1 MIPFWIFI
9 LLLIVGCAATYFIA
23 FKKYTSQITTINNSI
38 QKIVSG
44 PVDGQK
50 SGADLNDA
58 VAEIEKL
65 LEQIVLERRREI
77 DKLKNADSYR
87 REFLSNVSHELR
99 TPVFNIQGYVS
110 TLMDGGIDD
119 PDVNHVYLS
128 KASQSLDR
136 LIALID
142 DLESLSR
149 IESGELEMEMRTF
162 DILELARDVTEEL
175 SRFANENS
183 IQIQIENTTDDKFYI
198 YADKDLIH
206 QVFVNLIIN
215 SIKYGKENGT
225 TVINVSRNGDK
236 ILLKISDNGIGISAQ
251 HLPRL
256 FERFYRVD
264 KHRARIKGGSGLGL
278 AIVKH
283 IIEAHNATINVE
295 SVPNEGT
302 TFSCAFTA
310 ST

>member
-1 MIPFWIFI
+1 MIPIWIFI
-9 LLLIVGCAATYFIA
+9 LLLLTGCAATYF
-23 FKKYTSQITTINNSI
+23 FTYKRYTSQIAFIRNSI
-38 QKIVSG
+38 QKIVSNT
-44 PVDGQK
+44 VDSEK
-50 SGADLNDA
+50 PIDNLPDA
-58 VAEIEKL
+58 IAEIEML
-65 LEQIVLERRREI
+65 LEQIVRNRRSEI

-87 REFLSNVSHELR
+87 KEFLSNVSHELR

-119 PDVNHVYLS
+119 PDVNHVYLT

-136 LIALID
+136 LISLID

-162 DILELARDVTEEL
+162 DILELARDVTDEL
-175 SRFANENS
+175 GRFAKENS
-183 IQIQIENTTDDKFYI
+183 IRIQIDNTTNDKFYI

-215 SIKYGKENGT
+215 SIKYGKGNGT
-225 TVINVSRNGDK
+225 TVINISHIGDK
-236 ILLKISDNGIGISAQ
+236 IILKISDNGIGISAQ

-295 SVPNEGT
+295 SFLDKGT

>member
-1 MIPFWIFI
+1 M
-9 LLLIVGCAATYFIA
+9 LLIVGCAATYFIA
-23 FKKYTSQITTINNSI
+23 CKKYTSQITTIKNNI

-44 PVDGQK
+44 PVDVQ
-50 SGADLNDA
+50 SSATDLNDA

-65 LEQIVLERRREI
+65 LEQIVLERRSEI

-136 LIALID
+136 LISLID

-175 SRFANENS
+175 GRFAKENA

-225 TVINVSRNGDK
+225 TTINVSSNGDK
-236 ILLKISDNGIGISAQ
+236 IILKISDNGIGISKQ

-302 TFSCAFTA
+302 VFSCAFAA